1 MKVAFA
7 EEIFFEARTSYWS
20 FNLALVDYSKAG
32 TTSINLTINNLA
44 PTLIKTPMNINLRKD
59 IRVFVIF
66 VFRLKKNLYR
76 LRFHLF
82 KPITKSG

>member
-7 EEIFFEARTSYWS
+7 EEIFFEARTYYRC
-20 FNLALVDYSKAG
+20 FNLALVDCSKAG

-66 VFRLKKNLYR
+66 VFRLKKN
-76 LRFHLF
+76 
-82 KPITKSG
+82 